1 MRGEREREGERER
14 HGERKGERYASKLLL
29 DRSTEFGRVRLGNRV
44 SRVNRAPLGWKEE
57 EE

>member
-1 MRGEREREGERER
+1 MRGERERERER
-14 HGERKGERYASKLLL
+14 HGGRKGERYASKLLL